1 MSAYEIPRNASHSR
15 DYTAEFRLLPNQL
28 NVVNHSEFESAVAKV
43 KRQAEVEDDVYPD
56 FQKATVLAVQR
67 CRRGGT
73 TSMLHKIAAQIS
85 TELPLNSRV
94 VFIYLNSV
102 STYDSFENAYTAI
115 LSRIVWE
122 LSGRPSTF
130 RLFRRSFTDFRE
142 IDNWLEQAKVI
153 LILAS

>member
-1 MSAYEIPRNASHSR
+1 LITFSR
-15 DYTAEFRLLPNQL
+15 SETSLAAADQI
-28 NVVNHSEFESAVAKV
+28 NVVDHGEFESAVEELKM
-43 KRQAEVEDDVYPD
+43 QAEVEDDDHPD

-67 CRRGGT
+67 CRRGGK